1 MSRRTLPVTAVAL
14 LATATALAGCGAGQS
29 SQTYQPRTAADSTN
43 ASVGSLALRNL
54 AITAPSTGVALLA
67 GGDAVLTGTFVNE
80 ADKADKLLSATTD
93 VAPTVELRQAG
104 AVVADIAVPALGL
117 SSGDASLILH
127 GLTRTLRPGDYVTV
141 TLAFAENGRKA
152 VSVPVRNDFSRPRDN
167 PTPGPSATP

>member
-1 MSRRTLPVTAVAL
+1 MSRRTLPVTTVAL
-14 LATATALAGCGAGQS
+14 LATVAALAGCGAGQS

-54 AITAPSTGVALLA
+54 AIAPPSTGIALLA

-93 VAPTVELRQAG
+93 VAPTVELQQAG
-104 AVVADIAVPALGL
+104 AVVADIPVPALGL
-117 SSGDASLILH
+117 SSGEASLVLR

-141 TLAFAENGRKA
+141 TLAFAENGRKD
-152 VSVPVRNDFSRPRDN
+152 VSVPVRNDFSRPRED
-167 PTPGPSATP
+167 PSPEVSATP